1 MLPRKHILYTSLPS
15 PMGVNI
21 LHLKRERL
29 RKQPWIH
36 RVAYAWVLSYFSAD
50 IQINSC
56 HLCRNLVLIQWFEW
70 CRALIDGHNIFV
82 SNDMQFFQE
91 IMSQVFILKARKA
104 WKNFFV
110 NKILKDSENDISFS
124 FVLVDDSSGISL
136 IIFMIPYGY
145 CQICLIK

>member
-1 MLPRKHILYTSLPS
+1 
-15 PMGVNI
+15 
-21 LHLKRERL
+21 
-29 RKQPWIH
+29 
-36 RVAYAWVLSYFSAD
+36 
-50 IQINSC
+50 
-56 HLCRNLVLIQWFEW
+56 
-70 CRALIDGHNIFV
+70 
-82 SNDMQFFQE
+82 
-91 IMSQVFILKARKA
+91 MSQVFILKARKA